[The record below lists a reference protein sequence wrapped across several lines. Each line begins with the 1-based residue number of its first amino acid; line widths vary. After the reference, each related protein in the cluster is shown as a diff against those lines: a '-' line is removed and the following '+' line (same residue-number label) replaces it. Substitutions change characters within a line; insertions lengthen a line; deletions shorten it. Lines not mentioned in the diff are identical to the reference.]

1 MLKHNLKYLLVVV
14 FLQVG
19 VWAKSQNSY
28 FSDDE
33 AFHFGFSLGFNAM
46 DFGVESSLAIIDGK
60 QYLVDVSTLKP
71 GFSVGIV
78 TDMLINRYFNLR
90 FTPTLHFG
98 ERQLT
103 YSPIGISNQQTSIVV
118 PSVPISL
125 PLYLKYS
132 AERYGNLR
140 PYLLFGGGVSYD
152 MGTNKEKPIYLKPFD
167 VYAEVGVGCDIY
179 LSFFKLAPELKF
191 AIGNNDLFIP
201 LDERD
206 AGMLS
211 ESDKKYSLALSKL
224 TSRMLT
230 LTFNFE

>member
-1 MLKHNLKYLLVVV
+1 MLVQKIKFLSVIFLL
-14 FLQVG
+14 LISLS
-19 VWAKSQNSY
+19 ANAQNSY

-33 AFHFGFSLGFNAM
+33 AFHFGFSLGLNTM
-46 DFGVESSLAIIDGK
+46 DFGVESSLATIDGK

-98 ERQLT
+98 ERELT
-103 YSPIGISNQQTSIVV
+103 YSPVNEPDGQTSIVV
-118 PSVPISL
+118 PSVPVCL

-132 AERYGNLR
+132 AERYGNIR
-140 PYLLFGGGVSYD
+140 PYLLLGGGVSLD
-152 MGTNKEKPIYLKPFD
+152 MGTNKEKPVYLKPFD

-179 LSFFKLAPELKF
+179 LAFFKLAPELKF

-201 LDERD
+201 LDLRD
-206 AGMLS
+206 TGMLS

-224 TSRMLT
+224 TSRVLT

>member
-1 MLKHNLKYLLVVV
+1 MFINKIKVLLVVILLHLSV
-14 FLQVG
+14 VG
-19 VWAKSQNSY
+19 SAQNSY

-33 AFHFGFSLGFNAM
+33 AFHFGFSLGFNTM
-46 DFGVESSLAIIDGK
+46 DFGVGTSMALIDGK
-60 QYLVDVSTLKP
+60 RYQVDVSTLKP

-78 TDMLINRYFNLR
+78 TDMLISRYFNLR
-90 FTPTLHFG
+90 CTPTLHFG
-98 ERQLT
+98 ERELT
-103 YSPIGISNQQTSIVV
+103 YLPVGSGTERTSIVV
-118 PSVPISL
+118 PSVPICV

-140 PYLLFGGGVSYD
+140 PYLLVGGGVSFD

-167 VYAEVGVGCDIY
+167 VYAEFGVGCDIY

-201 LDERD
+201 LEQRD

-224 TSRMLT
+224 TSRVVT